1 MSMLTMMPASP
12 KEAEIDGAFLV
23 GNHVDGVI
31 LVSLHDDDPLPGR
44 LAQHQV
50 PFVIQGGLPEGLRV
64 SSVDV
69 DNRGAGELATEHLI
83 GLGRR
88 RIATIAGNLSMPGA
102 VERLDGYRDAL
113 TKAGLPLDASLEGV
127 GDYTAEQAHLAMS
140 NLLKAHPD
148 LDAVFAASDLMA
160 RAAMGIVT
168 RSGRRIPD
176 DVAVIGFDDSV
187 IARAA
192 RPPMSSIKQPIEGLG
207 RESVK
212 LLAEL
217 MAGPAT
223 EPKRVILPTELVIR
237 ESTAGRS

>member
-1 MSMLTMMPASP
+1 
-12 KEAEIDGAFLV
+12 
-23 GNHVDGVI
+23 
-31 LVSLHDDDPLPGR
+31 
-44 LAQHQV
+44 
-50 PFVIQGGLPEGLRV
+50 
-64 SSVDV
+64 
-69 DNRGAGELATEHLI
+69 
-83 GLGRR
+83 
-88 RIATIAGNLSMPGA
+88 MPGA